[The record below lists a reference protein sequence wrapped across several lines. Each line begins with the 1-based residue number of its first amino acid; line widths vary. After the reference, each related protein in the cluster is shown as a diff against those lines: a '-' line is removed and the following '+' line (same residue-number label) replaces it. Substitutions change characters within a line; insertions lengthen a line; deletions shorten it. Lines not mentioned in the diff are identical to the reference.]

1 MEFKTLAYPMNLS
14 IYREGK
20 YISPA
25 EFTFMVFITMTVIF
39 LIFYFLKKDRRISG
53 LMLMML
59 FAILPSFS
67 PVIIAWIT
75 ADRYFYIPSIFSSA
89 IISIAL
95 VWIDNKLAKNKKG
108 KVKNKTENRKNFSL
122 YATIFII
129 IFYSVRTIIRNN
141 DLRNSKNLWIATRK
155 TAPYSYRVYNNMG
168 DVLANEGDLEGALEN
183 FKISVALKPDYADAV
198 HNIGHIY
205 MVQKKYDLA
214 KKYLEK
220 SLEMNPRLFPSAYKL
235 GIIYAEEGNYE
246 NSKKYFEQCLEY
258 NPTDTYCA
266 EGLQKILQIM
276 DQK

>member
-1 MEFKTLAYPMNLS
+1 
-14 IYREGK
+14 
-20 YISPA
+20 
-25 EFTFMVFITMTVIF
+25 
-39 LIFYFLKKDRRISG
+39 
-53 LMLMML
+53 
-59 FAILPSFS
+59 
-67 PVIIAWIT
+67 
-75 ADRYFYIPSIFSSA
+75 
-89 IISIAL
+89 
-95 VWIDNKLAKNKKG
+95 
-108 KVKNKTENRKNFSL
+108 
-122 YATIFII
+122 
-129 IFYSVRTIIRNN
+129 
-141 DLRNSKNLWIATRK
+141 
-155 TAPYSYRVYNNMG
+155 MG

-258 NPTDTYCA
+258 NPTDIYCA
-266 EGLQKILQIM
+266 EGLQKILQTM